1 MADIVSKKLAEVLN
15 VDDEIN
21 GTDEGEYGEEQA
33 IGENPLTKQPT
44 YSSSLITDAD
54 VQAFKGVEEGIGLE
68 DFSKIVLMKTAQKAM
83 NDHDELIDIM
93 AKVDDSKAARMAEVA
108 QAALSNASD
117 AAKSLM
123 NFTMAKQK
131 MELEKQK
138 LEVKS
143 VTINNLNGAGDGAA
157 MAGTQKEIMD
167 QIKAMMSGTE
177 GGEDDDP
184 PPLVE

>member
-1 MADIVSKKLAEVLN
+1 MADIVSRKLAEVLN

-21 GTDEGEYGEEQA
+21 GTDEGEYGEEQV
-33 IGENPLTKQPT
+33 IGKNPLTKQPT
-44 YSSSLITDAD
+44 YSSSLITEAD
-54 VQAFKGVEEGIGLE
+54 IQAFKSVEDGIGLE

-108 QAALSNASD
+108 QAALSNSMD

-131 MELEKQK
+131 MELERQK
-138 LEVKS
+138 LDIKS
-143 VTINNLNGAGDGAA
+143 VTINNLGGADGTA
-157 MAGTQKEIMD
+157 MAGTQKEILD
-167 QIKAMMSGTE
+167 QIKAMMSGT
-177 GGEDDDP
+177 DDPDIDVP

>member
-21 GTDEGEYGEEQA
+21 GTDEGEYGEEQV

-44 YSSSLITDAD
+44 YSSSLVTEAD
-54 VQAFKGVEEGIGLE
+54 IMAFKGVQEGIGLE

-108 QAALSNASD
+108 QAALSNSMD

-143 VTINNLNGAGDGAA
+143 VTINNLGGEGGAA
-157 MAGTQKEIMD
+157 MAGTQKEILD
-167 QIKAMMSGTE
+167 QIKSMMSGTE
-177 GGEDDDP
+177 GDGDEEP
-184 PPLVE
+184 PPLVDS

>member
-1 MADIVSKKLAEVLN
+1 MADIVSKKLAEVLDI
-15 VDDEIN
+15 DDTIN
-21 GTDEGEYGEEQA
+21 GEDKQESEISQ
-33 IGENPLTKQPT
+33 NPLTNQPV
-44 YSSSLITDAD
+44 YSSSLVTAAD
-54 VQAFKGVEEGIGLE
+54 VEAFQNVEEEIGLE

-83 NDHDELIDIM
+83 NDHDELVDIM

-123 NFTMAKQK
+123 NFTLQREK

-138 LEVKS
+138 LEIKS
-143 VTINNLNGAGDGAA
+143 VTINNLGAGGDAAA

-167 QIKAMMSGTE
+167 RIKEMMVGH
-177 GGEDDDP
+177 DDPENEP
-184 PPLVE
+184 PPLVEV

>member
-1 MADIVSKKLAEVLN
+1 MDIVSKKLAEVLD

-21 GTDEGEYGEEQA
+21 GTDEGEYGEEQV

-44 YSSSLITDAD
+44 YSSSLVTQNDIDAFNS
-54 VQAFKGVEEGIGLE
+54 VQEGIGLE
-68 DFSKIVLMKTAQKAM
+68 DFSKIVLMKAAQKSM

-108 QAALSNASD
+108 QVALSNSMD

-123 NFTMAKQK
+123 NFTMQREK

-143 VTINNLNGAGDGAA
+143 VTINNLGGDGGAA

-167 QIKAMMSGTE
+167 KIKAMMSGDE
-177 GGEDDDP
+177 GDSEEEP

>member
-21 GTDEGEYGEEQA
+21 GTDEGEYGEEQV
-33 IGENPLTKQPT
+33 IGQNPLTNQPT
-44 YSSSLITDAD
+44 YSSSLITEAD
-54 VQAFKGVEEGIGLE
+54 IQAFRTVQEDLGLE

-93 AKVDDSKAARMAEVA
+93 AKVDDSKSSRIAEVA
-108 QAALSNASD
+108 QQSLSNASD
-117 AAKSLM
+117 AAKALL
-123 NFTMAKQK
+123 NFTMSKQK
-131 MELEKQK
+131 LEIEKQK

-143 VTINNLNGAGDGAA
+143 VTINNLGVDGGAVL
-157 MAGTQKEIMD
+157 AGTQKEVMD
-167 QIKAMMSGTE
+167 QIKAMMNGSSDLS
-177 GGEDDDP
+177 EDDDP